1 MIKGKRFCDKCNTLT
16 KTSKKYEQHVLT
28 KKHINNML
36 EQPRYVFK
44 CPKCMKTYNSQKG
57 FATHKIKCNPTLE
70 TKLEGISTTLPTQN
84 EHSTLQDNSI
94 LQKIVDELKESN
106 KDFLQ
111 SMKEIRVLFQNQQ
124 SISETNCKEM
134 KDLCCN
140 LLQNQQPTAIINTN
154 INLFL
159 KEQCNEAL
167 NMDMFAKN
175 IVYEFGNTEDMIT
188 DYVKG
193 SMSILKKNWEQI
205 PLNKR
210 PMHYIEGEDPHQKI
224 FHIRHNDE
232 WKIDT
237 ELNCMKQIN
246 SDEICPTSSTEKQT
260 LYFALKQLDEGKI
273 AHLGSTCFSNEL
285 YMKNYKKIF
294 KEVTNRDYKMQ
305 LFSEVMKLITLDPN
319 NIKKLCV

>member
-1 MIKGKRFCDKCNTLT
+1 
-16 KTSKKYEQHVLT
+16 
-28 KKHINNML
+28 ML

-70 TKLEGISTTLPTQN
+70 TKLEGISTTL
-84 EHSTLQDNSI
+84 
-94 LQKIVDELKESN
+94 
-106 KDFLQ
+106 
-111 SMKEIRVLFQNQQ
+111 
-124 SISETNCKEM
+124 
-134 KDLCCN
+134 
-140 LLQNQQPTAIINTN
+140 INTNINFN

-210 PMHYIEGEDPHQKI
+210 PMHYIEGEDPHQNI
-224 FHIRHNDE
+224 FHIRHKGE
-232 WKIDT
+232 WMIDT
-237 ELNCMKQIN
+237 ELNFIN
-246 SDEICPTSSTEKQT
+246 HLNSEGPSENQT
-260 LYFALKQLDEGKI
+260 LYSALKQLDEEKI
-273 AHLGSTCFSNEL
+273 AHIGSTYFMHEL
-285 YMKNYKKIF
+285 YIKNYRKILDD
-294 KEVTNRDYKMQ
+294 VTNVDYKMQ
-305 LFSEVMKLITLDPN
+305 LFYEIMKLITLDRR
-319 NIKKLCV
+319 